1 MRALFFILAAAAL
14 TNPCVLVA
22 QSIADAARQSR
33 EQHAKAA
40 SKPAKTLTNDDLD
53 HSLPAGVA
61 RFPTVQASFFVPPGW
76 TLGGTTDQTVLFF
89 CPGTE
94 RNDQCFIL
102 VRIGVPQD
110 LSSQWQDHCLLDGTR
125 EEPIGGTTTVLL
137 EPWHDVTIGGLPA
150 RQTVV
155 ETGIGPES
163 KNPSRHDV
171 RKYIELADP
180 ASKRCYSLD
189 IYALVGRAQEDFAAF
204 DALVASFRPFPPSP
218 PRVAEPTAGK
228 P

>member
-1 MRALFFILAAAAL
+1 
-14 TNPCVLVA
+14 VLVA
-22 QSIADAARQSR
+22 QSVTDAARQSR
-33 EQHAKAA
+33 EQRAKAA
-40 SKPAKTLTNDDLD
+40 SKPAKTLTNDDVD
-53 HSLPAGVA
+53 HSSPVGVA
-61 RFPTVQASFFVPPGW
+61 RFPTVQASFFIPPGW

-94 RNDQCFIL
+94 RADQCFIL

-110 LSSQWQDHCLLDGTR
+110 FSPRWQDHCLLDGTR
-125 EEPIGGTTTVLL
+125 EEPISGTTSVLL

-150 RQTVV
+150 RQTVL

-163 KNPSRHDV
+163 KNPSRHDL

-180 ASKRCYSLD
+180 ASKRCYSLS
-189 IYALVGRAQEDFAAF
+189 IYALVGHAEKNFATF
-204 DALVASFRPFPPSP
+204 DALVASFRPFPSSP
-218 PRVAEPTAGK
+218 QGVAGPADGK